1 MFVCLFVCLG
11 PSVFLMNYPSE
22 EKDIPL
28 KADSDPAR
36 FVCVGITSEIGTTSL
51 QGTKLYSPRSVP
63 CLEVPLYYVCVLC
76 MCVGMCG

>member
-1 MFVCLFVCLG
+1 MLCVCSG

-36 FVCVGITSEIGTTSL
+36 YNVHSTMYRIYFTHKT
-51 QGTKLYSPRSVP
+51 
-63 CLEVPLYYVCVLC
+63 
-76 MCVGMCG
+76 

>member
-1 MFVCLFVCLG
+1 MCVYLG

-36 FVCVGITSEIGTTSL
+36 YIQCGATFVSLIQSNPTTYVLCCELCRKRESL
-51 QGTKLYSPRSVP
+51 GSMKESVLYS
-63 CLEVPLYYVCVLC
+63 EVSFVQR
-76 MCVGMCG
+76 